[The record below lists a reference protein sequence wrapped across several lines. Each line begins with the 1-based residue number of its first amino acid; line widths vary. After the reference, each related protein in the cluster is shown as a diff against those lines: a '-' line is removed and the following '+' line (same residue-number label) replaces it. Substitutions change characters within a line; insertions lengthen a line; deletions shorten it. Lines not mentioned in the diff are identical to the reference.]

1 MAKSKDRMVLGRFIL
16 QIALGV
22 MLAVAGI
29 WALQGGGDAAAA
41 AITRVFN
48 GSLGRTLKVVFGVI
62 ELLSGIFLILE
73 SFIGDRFGSLDDI
86 LQIIVMIV
94 WIVAIVLMDFL
105 GGNFNLG
112 LSWFYQF
119 ASHMLVLGALI
130 YLRD

>member
-29 WALQGGGDAAAA
+29 WALQGGGDAAAN
-41 AITRVFN
+41 AIARVIN
-48 GSLGRTLKVVFGVI
+48 GSLGHTLKVVFGVI

-94 WIVAIVLMDFL
+94 WIVAIILMDFL